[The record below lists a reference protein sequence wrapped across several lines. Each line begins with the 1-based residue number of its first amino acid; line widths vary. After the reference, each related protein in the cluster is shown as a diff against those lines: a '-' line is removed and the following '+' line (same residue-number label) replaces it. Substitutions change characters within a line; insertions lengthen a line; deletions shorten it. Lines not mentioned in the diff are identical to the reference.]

1 MIEEVILIYSEDAN
15 VLYAKPVNNPKK
27 LLEAIEK
34 SRIVETNNVAVVDYF
49 RMLVHQRKIDKGVIR
64 YRGEDFE
71 LDKHGR
77 YDEAPSFDDDVITTL
92 ANLL

>member
-1 MIEEVILIYSEDAN
+1 MIREAILIFSEDEPTLA
-15 VLYAKPVNNPKK
+15 AKPVNNPKR
-27 LLEAIEK
+27 LRDVLEE
-34 SRIVETNNVAVVDYF
+34 SRLVETNNVAVVDYF
-49 RMLVHQRKIDKGVIR
+49 RLLVKEREIDKGVVR

>member
-1 MIEEVILIYSEDAN
+1 MINEVILYFSEDDN
-15 VLYAKPVNNPKK
+15 VLYAKPVNNPKR
-27 LLEAIEK
+27 LWDAIEK
-34 SRIVETNNVAVVDYF
+34 SRVVETNNVAVVDYF
-49 RMLVHQRKIDKGVIR
+49 RLLVHQRKIDKGVIR

-92 ANLL
+92 ADLI